1 VSGPPPVPPLETPGR
16 RREENINETEKKTAR
31 SARRSVVIST
41 AAVYAAMYVTLA
53 LLFNPISYGAINLR
67 VANVLIGLIPIIGWP
82 AVLGQ
87 TLGVLIANQPALG
100 DPLGPID
107 LINVIPSFLFSLLL
121 WKLRNTSVFL
131 GLTLYSIALGITVS
145 YALNYAF
152 NLPLL
157 VEIPQ
162 VTAGIFIA
170 TAVFGYLLFRA
181 VKRLGVL
188 QRMFPIDGNPGLS
201 ESRTT

>member
-1 VSGPPPVPPLETPGR
+1 MSGPPPVPPLETPGR
-16 RREENINETEKKTAR
+16 RREESINKTENKAPHG
-31 SARRSVVIST
+31 SRRSVLIAT
-41 AAVYAAMYVTLA
+41 AAIYAAMYVALA
-53 LLFNPISYGAINLR
+53 LLFNPISYGVINLR
-67 VANVLIGLIPIIGWP
+67 VANVLIGLVPIIGWP

-87 TLGVLIANQPALG
+87 TLGVFIANQPALG

-107 LINVIPSFLFSLLL
+107 LINVVPSFLFSLLL

-131 GLTLYSIALGITVS
+131 GLTLYSVALGITVS

-152 NLPLL
+152 KLPLV

-162 VTAGIFIA
+162 VTAGVFVA
-170 TAVFGYLLFRA
+170 TAVFGYLLFKS

-188 QRMFPIDGNPGLS
+188 QRRFPN
-201 ESRTT
+201 

>member
-16 RREENINETEKKTAR
+16 RREESINQIEEKKKTR
-31 SARRSVVIST
+31 SARRSLLIST
-41 AAVYAAMYVTLA
+41 AAVYAAMYVVLA
-53 LLFNPISYGAINLR
+53 LLFNPISYGVINLR

-87 TLGVLIANQPALG
+87 TLGVLIANQPAFG

-107 LINVIPSFLFSLLL
+107 LINVIPSFAFSLLL
-121 WKLRNTSVFL
+121 WKLRNKSVFL
-131 GLTLYSIALGITVS
+131 GLTLYSVALGITVS

-152 NLPLL
+152 KLPLL

-162 VTAGIFIA
+162 VTAGVFIA

-181 VKRLGVL
+181 VSRLGVL
-188 QRMFPIDGNPGLS
+188 QRRFPN
-201 ESRTT
+201 

>member
-1 VSGPPPVPPLETPGR
+1 MGRRVSGPPPVPPLETPGR

-41 AAVYAAMYVTLA
+41 AAVYAAMYAALA
-53 LLFNPISYGAINLR
+53 LLFSPISYGAINLR

-152 NLPLL
+152 NLPLF

-188 QRMFPIDGNPGLS
+188 QRMFPN
-201 ESRTT
+201 